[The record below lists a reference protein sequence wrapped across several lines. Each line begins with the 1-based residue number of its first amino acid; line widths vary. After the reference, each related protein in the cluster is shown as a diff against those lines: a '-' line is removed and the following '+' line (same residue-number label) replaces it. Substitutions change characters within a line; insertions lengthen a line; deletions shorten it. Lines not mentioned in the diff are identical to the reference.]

1 MQNCDDR
8 DEKQEELF
16 KRLNATE
23 ELLGM
28 PKART
33 DVTEEERRRR
43 INAEIEYEQTFLPE
57 HGLAVA
63 SIVIVVLLLLI
74 WLSSRVDISSL
85 YAP

>member
-1 MQNCDDR
+1 MQSRDDKR
-8 DEKQEELF
+8 EELL

-23 ELLGM
+23 ELLSS

-33 DVTEEERRRR
+33 DAAEEERRRKV
-43 INAEIEYEQTFLPE
+43 NAEIEYEQTFLPE

-63 SIVIVVLLLLI
+63 SIVIVVLLLLL
-74 WLSSRVDISSL
+74 WLSSQVDISPL